1 MEIDF
6 AVLGPWQVKSTDGE
20 LTVPVGHLRT
30 LLALILLAGGEPVP
44 IATLAEHLWGDR
56 QPAKARSALTT
67 YVARLRQVL
76 GPDTILTCLGIG
88 YRLGVPAARVDLH
101 RFRELVQDSRQT
113 ASAEGE
119 LSMLLEALNLWRG
132 QPFTGIDSP
141 WLDHDVVPA
150 LAEEWLTATE
160 RRIDLEL
167 ARGPSSALITELRKL
182 TQTYPLR
189 ESLWCRLILVLHA
202 AGRRADALT
211 TYQQIR
217 AALSEEIGLDP
228 CEELQRAHLF
238 VLRDNGSAETTAAG
252 ELPTG
257 PHQLP
262 YDNAKFSGRDRELA
276 ALDELLTDGQSASH
290 PTTIVAIDGAPGTG
304 KTTLAVH
311 WAYRVKDR
319 YPDVQV
325 YLNLRGYSTAD
336 PVQPA
341 AALEIVLRALGVAT
355 ERIPADLDER
365 SALLRSSLA
374 GRRALV
380 LLDNARDAAQ
390 VRPLIPSAGSLVVV
404 TSRNQLR
411 ALSIRDGAHR
421 VTLERLGTPEAVALL
436 GTIVGPERVDAE
448 PAAAAE
454 LTRLCDGLPL
464 ALAVVAERVQR
475 ADSIGA
481 VADALADEKERLDAL
496 GAGSEGD
503 PHTDLRAALA
513 WSYQALDP
521 VAAGMFRRLGLH
533 PPNEFGAEVAAAL
546 ADLPVRQAK
555 EALDRLVAAHMVEQR
570 RPDRYE
576 LHDLIRL
583 YAADQARQHDS
594 FTELHSAVGR
604 VCDWYLH
611 ATVAAD
617 RMLTPHRRR
626 AFVEPYEPTMP
637 VPEFG
642 DQSAAM
648 AWFER
653 EYDTLCSVSRWAAAR
668 GWASHAW
675 RIAISMVT
683 FLDRRIPW
691 REGIELLEAA
701 LHAARSVEDRV
712 GAGYTLNS
720 LGCIHLDQG
729 GWEQARACYEK
740 SVECFREVFNVP
752 GEAMAL
758 GNLGLTCSHL
768 GEYEQGQRIGLVAL
782 ELSRKSGYRR
792 GVAQNLDNLGV
803 ACAGAG
809 DHQGTLEYHR
819 RADVIFQ
826 EFGERDATASSLYN
840 LGLAYAASGQYTQA
854 IRCFRRT
861 LGLFRALDS
870 KRWEALALLEIARTL
885 GAARHP
891 QLAARF
897 LADAQVLMAELGDH
911 PRAFELQATLRKKL
925 QVP

>member
-1 MEIDF
+1 M
-6 AVLGPWQVKSTDGE
+6 
-20 LTVPVGHLRT
+20 
-30 LLALILLAGGEPVP
+30 
-44 IATLAEHLWGDR
+44 
-56 QPAKARSALTT
+56 
-67 YVARLRQVL
+67 
-76 GPDTILTCLGIG
+76 
-88 YRLGVPAARVDLH
+88 
-101 RFRELVQDSRQT
+101 
-113 ASAEGE
+113 
-119 LSMLLEALNLWRG
+119 
-132 QPFTGIDSP
+132 
-141 WLDHDVVPA
+141 
-150 LAEEWLTATE
+150 
-160 RRIDLEL
+160 
-167 ARGPSSALITELRKL
+167 
-182 TQTYPLR
+182 
-189 ESLWCRLILVLHA
+189 
-202 AGRRADALT
+202 
-211 TYQQIR
+211 
-217 AALSEEIGLDP
+217 
-228 CEELQRAHLF
+228 
-238 VLRDNGSAETTAAG
+238 
-252 ELPTG
+252 
-257 PHQLP
+257 
-262 YDNAKFSGRDRELA
+262 
-276 ALDELLTDGQSASH
+276 
-290 PTTIVAIDGAPGTG
+290 
-304 KTTLAVH
+304 
-311 WAYRVKDR
+311 
-319 YPDVQV
+319 
-325 YLNLRGYSTAD
+325 
-336 PVQPA
+336 
-341 AALEIVLRALGVAT
+341 AT

-653 EYDTLCSVSRWAAAR
+653 EYDTLCSVSRWAGPAAGPPTHGGSLSRWSPSWTAGSR
-668 GWASHAW
+668 GGRALSSWRRRCMRPARWRTESAPATPSTRSAASTSTRAAGSRHGPVTRSPSSASGRSSTCRERRWRWGTWGSPARIWASTSKVSGSVSSHSSSAGSQ
-675 RIAISMVT
+675 ATAVVS
-683 FLDRRIPW
+683 RRIWTTSGWPAPEPATIKEPW
-691 REGIELLEAA
+691 STTAA
-701 LHAARSVEDRV
+701 P
-712 GAGYTLNS
+712 T
-720 LGCIHLDQG
+720 
-729 GWEQARACYEK
+729 
-740 SVECFREVFNVP
+740 
-752 GEAMAL
+752 
-758 GNLGLTCSHL
+758 
-768 GEYEQGQRIGLVAL
+768 
-782 ELSRKSGYRR
+782 
-792 GVAQNLDNLGV
+792 
-803 ACAGAG
+803 
-809 DHQGTLEYHR
+809 
-819 RADVIFQ
+819 
-826 EFGERDATASSLYN
+826 
-840 LGLAYAASGQYTQA
+840 
-854 IRCFRRT
+854 
-861 LGLFRALDS
+861 
-870 KRWEALALLEIARTL
+870 
-885 GAARHP
+885 
-891 QLAARF
+891 
-897 LADAQVLMAELGDH
+897 
-911 PRAFELQATLRKKL
+911 
-925 QVP
+925 